1 MPCPESLD
9 LGPRTLVPTNGGTVA
24 ETVVTDVQ
32 CMKCKK
38 KVENVTLTV
47 ELNAKGR
54 RTGKGNCPTC
64 DTKVFKFL
72 PKA

>member
-1 MPCPESLD
+1 MVYPS
-9 LGPRTLVPTNGGTVA
+9 PTFGGTMA

-54 RTGKGNCPTC
+54 RTGKGLCPTC
-64 DTKVFKFL
+64 GTKVFKFL

>member
-1 MPCPESLD
+1 M
-9 LGPRTLVPTNGGTVA
+9 A

-38 KVENVTLTV
+38 KVENVTLNV

-54 RTGKGNCPTC
+54 RTGKGECPTC
-64 DTKVFKFL
+64 GTKVFKFL